1 MSAFSRKNGAFVR
14 RVALLMLLLLLCAI
28 LLERNLTQVILTLAS
43 ARARV
48 MAVQALNEAVDE
60 VVNAGVRYEDLI
72 TVTFGDTGGVRLLQS
87 NTAGMNALASRAA
100 LLAQAKLS
108 ALEAQSVSVPLGSAL
123 GVALLSGVGPRVR
136 VQLLPVGTVLTAYET
151 EFTSAGINQTRHRVL
166 LTMTAQ
172 VQLILPTG
180 ASAVQAS
187 NQVAVAESIIIGDV
201 PESFVNVGDDS
212 DLLNLVP

>member
-1 MSAFSRKNGAFVR
+1 MTAFRRKNRGICR
-14 RVALLMLLLLLCAI
+14 RIVLAALMLAMVGI
-28 LLERNLTQVILTLAS
+28 MLERNLTQVILTLAS
-43 ARARV
+43 ARAEV
-48 MAVQALNEAVDE
+48 LAVQALNEAVED
-60 VVNAGVRYEDLI
+60 VVQQGVRYEDLVS
-72 TVTFGDTGGVRLLQS
+72 VTFDEAGGVRLLQA
-87 NTAGMNALASRAA
+87 NAAGMNSLASRAA
-100 LLAQAKLS
+100 LTAQEKLRT
-108 ALEAQSVSVPLGSAL
+108 LERQSVAVPLGSAL
-123 GVALLSGVGPRVR
+123 GIALLSGKGPKIQ
-136 VQLLPVGTVLTAYET
+136 VQILPVGAVLTAYET

-180 ASAVQAS
+180 ASGVQAT

>member
-1 MSAFSRKNGAFVR
+1 MSAFSRKNGVLVR
-14 RVALLMLLLLLCAI
+14 RAALLMLLLLLCAI

-100 LLAQAKLS
+100 LLAQEKLS

-123 GVALLSGVGPRVR
+123 GVALLSGVGPRVQ